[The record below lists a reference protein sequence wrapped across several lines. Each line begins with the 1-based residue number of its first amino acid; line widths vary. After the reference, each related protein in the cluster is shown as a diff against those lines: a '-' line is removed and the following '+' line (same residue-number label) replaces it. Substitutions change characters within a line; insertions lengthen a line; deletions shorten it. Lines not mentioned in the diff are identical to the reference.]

1 MRIIKVPLRFL
12 HNNVPYEY
20 VLVQLNHATQ
30 DDPDGKARDEPWIV
44 FTFILREI
52 TIVHG
57 DRNTETFEGFQ
68 IPDPE

>member
-1 MRIIKVPLRFL
+1 MRIIIVPLRFL

-20 VLVQLNHATQ
+20 VLVELKHATQ

-52 TIVHG
+52 TIVH
-57 DRNTETFEGFQ
+57 
-68 IPDPE
+68 